1 VNSAPQNPNAGLL
14 TLAVRKLSP
23 LLDRIVFVGGCATGL
38 LITDPAAAP
47 IRPTLD
53 VDAIVELASY
63 ADLIA
68 LEEQLQHLG
77 FQHAVAEGA
86 PVCRWIQEEL
96 VLDLMPTDPAIL
108 GFSNRWYRQALQEAA
123 VARVGNYQIR
133 LITAPCF
140 LATKLEA
147 FHGRGRWDYRMSR
160 DIEDIIAVL
169 DGRPEIVAEFERT
182 DLQVRQYVRDE
193 FSRLL
198 ADREFLESVPGYL
211 LPDSASQ
218 RRLTMVMDRLRQIA
232 GNA

>member
-1 VNSAPQNPNAGLL
+1 VNSVPQNPNAGLL
-14 TLAVRKLSP
+14 SSAVQRLAP
-23 LLDRIVFVGGCATGL
+23 ILDRIVFVGGCATGL
-38 LITDPAAAP
+38 LITDLAAAP

-63 ADLIA
+63 AALIA
-68 LEEQLQHLG
+68 LEEELQHLG

-86 PVCRWIQEEL
+86 PVCRWIQQEL

-108 GFSNRWYRQALQEAA
+108 GFSNRWYRQAMQEAA
-123 VARVGNYQIR
+123 LAQVGNYRIR
-133 LITAPCF
+133 LITASCF

-147 FHGRGRWDYRMSR
+147 FHGRGRSDYRMSR
-160 DIEDIIAVL
+160 DVEDIIAVL

-182 DLQVRQYVRDE
+182 DPKVRQYVRDE

-198 ADREFLESVPGYL
+198 EDREFLESVPGYL

-218 RRLTMVMDRLRQIA
+218 RRLTIVMDRMRQIA
-232 GNA
+232 RIT